1 MTKTN
6 KTYLMI
12 GGTLTPAFVG
22 MLMLA
27 GIRKQCLFDSY
38 ALLTFAG
45 LACVGGYVTAKILK
59 ESSSQSSLNE

>member
-1 MTKTN
+1 
-6 KTYLMI
+6 MI

-27 GIRKQCLFDSY
+27 GVRKQCKFDAY

-45 LACVGGYVTAKILK
+45 LACVGGYVTSKILK
-59 ESSSQSSLNE
+59 EGTQSETWK